1 MSLIVFLLLYCF
13 RLGSICSVDVFVFFF
28 FIGLLLF
35 FFFFFQAEDGIRD
48 LYVTGVQTCAL
59 PICLALGR
67 WARAWSMAPGSPAA
81 MPRASFLACLRRD
94 SSEGRAGSFDVV
106 ITPPFKSA
114 CDPLIQAERRCKAR
128 CLDQSRWDLFP
139 CRGSVVPCRTLP
151 LVSATCRGT
160 VKPRFHGP
168 FLAVYSRTLEIAAG
182 SRATLP

>member
-1 MSLIVFLLLYCF
+1 MQRRASDKAHSSPLPRRCFTSLTRSCQPGNPYSRASTSWASRCDN
-13 RLGSICSVDVFVFFF
+13 GS
-28 FIGLLLF
+28 
-35 FFFFFQAEDGIRD
+35 
-48 LYVTGVQTCAL
+48 
-59 PICLALGR
+59 LALGR